1 MVSSL
6 KFDKKWY
13 NGSGKELERSKIEF
27 VNKSLFLVVE
37 LKQSIPRLF
46 HSPLAQLNLSG
57 RQFEVGNKAN
67 TVRISS

>member
-46 HSPLAQLNLSG
+46 HSHPRTAQPVW
-57 RQFEVGNKAN
+57 E
-67 TVRISS
+67 TV